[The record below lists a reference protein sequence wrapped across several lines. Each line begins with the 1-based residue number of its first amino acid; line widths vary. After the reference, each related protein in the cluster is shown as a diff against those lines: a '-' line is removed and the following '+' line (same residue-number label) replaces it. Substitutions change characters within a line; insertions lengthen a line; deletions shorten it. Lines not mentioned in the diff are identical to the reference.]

1 MISFQ
6 RRYQENTKLLT
17 VCKWIADLLI
27 VILLAYTLTLFLC
40 DRTTISGNSMQ
51 PAIENE
57 DTVLLNRIAYSFHGP
72 KRYSIIAFHP
82 NGVKTSKIYVKRVI
96 GLPGET
102 IQIHDGKVYINGSVL
117 EDDVSEDDILTAG
130 LAAGELTLGENEY
143 FVLGDNRNNS
153 DNRPRQRSSVSA
165 RQSNPAG
172 GRFFHTRR
180 HRGFGMVYCKPDEKN
195 EIIIKAV
202 RRNGAEYE
210 LSMVSGTYDQ
220 GKKNDGRKH

>member
-57 DTVLLNRIAYSFHGP
+57 DTVLLNRIAYSFHRP

-117 EDDVSEDDILTAG
+117 EDDVSKDDILTAG

-153 DNRPRQRSSVSA
+153 EDSRFANVGVVKKDDIVGSVW
-165 RQSNPAG
+165 
-172 GRFFHTRR
+172 F
-180 HRGFGMVYCKPDEKN
+180 
-195 EIIIKAV
+195 I
-202 RRNGAEYE
+202 
-210 LSMVSGTYDQ
+210 VSPM
-220 GKKNDGRKH
+220 KRMRLL

>member
-96 GLPGET
+96 CLLYTSP
-102 IQIHDGKVYINGSVL
+102 S
-117 EDDVSEDDILTAG
+117 
-130 LAAGELTLGENEY
+130 
-143 FVLGDNRNNS
+143 
-153 DNRPRQRSSVSA
+153 PR
-165 RQSNPAG
+165 
-172 GRFFHTRR
+172 
-180 HRGFGMVYCKPDEKN
+180 D
-195 EIIIKAV
+195 
-202 RRNGAEYE
+202 
-210 LSMVSGTYDQ
+210 
-220 GKKNDGRKH
+220 